1 MAMATLKMLDTKGS
15 FGGNVFSLVRVKIPG
30 GDTWVFF
37 GWVCAARDSKLA
49 PRSRK
54 HFP

>member
-15 FGGNVFSLVRVKIPG
+15 FSGNVFSLVRVKIPG

-37 GWVCAARDSKLA
+37 WVGMCRPGLQIGT
-49 PRSRK
+49 P
-54 HFP
+54 F